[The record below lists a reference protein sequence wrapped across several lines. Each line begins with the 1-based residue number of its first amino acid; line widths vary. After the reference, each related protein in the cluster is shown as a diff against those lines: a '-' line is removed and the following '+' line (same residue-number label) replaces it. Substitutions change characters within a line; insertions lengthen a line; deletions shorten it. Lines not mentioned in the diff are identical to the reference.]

1 MLLIFFKYL
10 SDLLFVNFSMHIVKI
25 FHKLVLW
32 LININVEKEGDIP
45 ENNKGILFVSNHIS
59 YVDIPVLGSILP
71 LRFVAKAEVKD
82 WPILGK
88 LAQIGNTIFIERLKS
103 NISIEKDTIEKNIF
117 KGDKILLFPEGTT
130 SDGLRVLNFKS
141 SLLSSV
147 EKKNYFVQPIV
158 ISYKVINGMP
168 LTRWIKPVIAWYGD
182 MEFKS
187 HLINLIMVAPINV
200 KVMFLSPINSID
212 FSDRKSMTKFLQNV
226 INEQYSKNNPI
237 LKWLAESSSF
247 GRYKNMPRIFLGI
260 WDIHKSHKRRWPY
273 PELNSFY
280 QIWYYS

>member
-10 SDLLFVNFSMHIVKI
+10 SDLLLVNFSMHIVQI

-45 ENNKGILFVSNHIS
+45 ENHKRILFVSNHIS

-88 LAQIGNTIFIERLKS
+88 LAQIGNTIFIERLKR

-226 INEQYSKNNPI
+226 INNQYSKNIN
-237 LKWLAESSSF
+237 E
-247 GRYKNMPRIFLGI
+247 
-260 WDIHKSHKRRWPY
+260 
-273 PELNSFY
+273 
-280 QIWYYS
+280 